1 MAIDRTGRLSI
12 DWSYS
17 EQTNLK
23 PNTVF
28 LSCISKKYFCRKNLK
43 YSIFVAKICKYGI
56 FVVKICKYGI
66 FVAKIYKYALND
78 SFLWFAGFL
87 DSSADLAA
95 LARMT
100 EKSTDDDNYVVNDNY
115 DSNDGNFDDND
126 KKIPQKNIK
135 ILWLL
140 SKNI

>member
-1 MAIDRTGRLSI
+1 MLFKNVIFVTK
-12 DWSYS
+12 
-17 EQTNLK
+17 T
-23 PNTVF
+23 
-28 LSCISKKYFCRKNLK
+28 CKYG
-43 YSIFVAKICKYGI
+43 IFVAKICKYGI
-56 FVVKICKYGI
+56 FVAKIWKSGIFVAKIWKSGI

-100 EKSTDDDNYVVNDNY
+100 EKTTDDDNYVVNDNY

-126 KKIPQKNIK
+126 KKIPQKT
-135 ILWLL
+135 
-140 SKNI
+140 